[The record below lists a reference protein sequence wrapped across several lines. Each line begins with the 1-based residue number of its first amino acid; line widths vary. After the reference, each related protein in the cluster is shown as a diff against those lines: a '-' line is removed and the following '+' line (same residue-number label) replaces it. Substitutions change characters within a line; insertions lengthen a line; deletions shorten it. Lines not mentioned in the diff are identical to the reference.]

1 MESKRVL
8 RIEIWLLLCE
18 LDSIGYLNLKKSRDE
33 MLSYILSS
41 GSVSTSKVLRCDMMT
56 LFRDLENIGY
66 LELRKEISIIRL
78 MLITKLESRKR
89 RGRPKKERMLES
101 VNVEDKIGS
110 LLASLKIEDS
120 LDEEEKLCVMRVILK
135 EEVYLK
141 SGCGRVFDSISHEEI
156 YDKCL
161 IGLVLGV

>member
-18 LDSIGYLNLKKSRDE
+18 LDSIGYLKLKKSRE
-33 MLSYILSS
+33 ELLLYISS
-41 GSVSTSKVLRCDMMT
+41 KGVLVSKVLRYDMMT

-66 LELRKEISIIRL
+66 LELIKEISIIRL

-110 LLASLKIEDS
+110 LLASLKIEES
-120 LDEEEKLCVMRVILK
+120 LDEEEKLCVMRVILN

>member
-1 MESKRVL
+1 MLLYISSKGVL
-8 RIEIWLLLCE
+8 
-18 LDSIGYLNLKKSRDE
+18 
-33 MLSYILSS
+33 
-41 GSVSTSKVLRCDMMT
+41 TSKVLRYDMMT
-56 LFRDLENIGY
+56 LFGDLENIGY
-66 LELRKEISIIRL
+66 LELIKEISIIRL

-110 LLASLKIEDS
+110 LLASLKIEES

-156 YDKCL
+156 HDKCL